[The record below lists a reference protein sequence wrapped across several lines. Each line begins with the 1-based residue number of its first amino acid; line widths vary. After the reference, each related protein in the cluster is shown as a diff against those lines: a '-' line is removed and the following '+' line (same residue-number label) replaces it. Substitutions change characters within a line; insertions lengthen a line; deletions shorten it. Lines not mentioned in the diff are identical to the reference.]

1 MRPSSIRVQRVQEHQ
16 NRSSYEELAA
26 VYSTK
31 HQNEPKYHDAISKG
45 AMVQSH
51 ISKGAMLDT
60 MAPLVKAPWY
70 KAWLFY

>member
-26 VYSTK
+26 VYSIK
-31 HQNEPKYHDAISKG
+31 HQNEPKYHG
-45 AMVQSH
+45 A

-70 KAWLFY
+70 KAWCLY